1 LLLAWRFVCFPGHA
15 GGGFEWGEGYAFV
28 VPGLLGMLGWGWGL
42 FKGWEEGF
50 GKRGVYCVMGG
61 GAGDDSYDTPFNGN
75 GWVEYRGFECLY
87 ANL

>member
-1 LLLAWRFVCFPGHA
+1 MGRRLRICCARLARGVR
-15 GGGFEWGEGYAFV
+15 
-28 VPGLLGMLGWGWGL
+28 LGMGVD

-61 GAGDDSYDTPFNGN
+61 GAGDDIYDTPFNGN